1 VIVVLEGAGC
11 SLDIGPTKFLPDC
24 TLDR

>member
-1 VIVVLEGAGC
+1 VIVVLDGASR